1 MSEKT
6 VFSYFNS
13 IKQKTLQKLVND
25 IIDST
30 HNNNSQKLLYLLSQ
44 AIQINLSSFSLS
56 QIELIAIAIVKLIEA
71 NYDKRDIQ
79 QFLKFLCKML
89 KHLKNNNTFKISL
102 DWKLFYKI
110 FFIFH
115 ITITTSPLITLSS
128 KSDHSLKKPFPFLT
142 MTSSSLNF
150 PSFSFT
156 TSISPS

>member
-110 FFIFH
+110 FFI
-115 ITITTSPLITLSS
+115 
-128 KSDHSLKKPFPFLT
+128 
-142 MTSSSLNF
+142 SSSF
-150 PSFSFT
+150 FSFCF
-156 TSISPS
+156 SISGVTGYILLTSKGMGSLHLKSIFI

>member
-110 FFIFH
+110 FFI
-115 ITITTSPLITLSS
+115 SS
-128 KSDHSLKKPFPFLT
+128 YNNNNVAFD
-142 MTSSSLNF
+142 NF
-150 PSFSFT
+150 
-156 TSISPS
+156 IL